1 MRFAHPFRTFL
12 LFVPLLAVPAPA
24 QFTPAEL
31 AERPKWEA
39 FLRASEVV
47 SKEQLSF
54 EQGVTEPWQL
64 TLKQGGV
71 VRRALWKDATGVR
84 GGYLEGW
91 RYEVAAYVVDKLI
104 GLGMVPPTVTRVWE
118 GRTGSCQLW
127 IDGTALYRDQ
137 AKKPSLEAEFQSD
150 RWKDAGYRAQFFDD
164 LIGNEDRHQG
174 NVLVTRDTRAVL
186 IDHSRT
192 FRIGPSYTEAIP
204 FSEKTVAPEDLMR
217 RLPRALVERTAAL
230 DEAALREALRGLL
243 SEAEIRAVLARR
255 ELLLRQVRR
264 IVERLG
270 EANVL
275 Y

>member
-1 MRFAHPFRTFL
+1 MRFGRPLRL
-12 LFVPLLAVPAPA
+12 IWLFVPLLAVPAQA
-24 QFTPAEL
+24 QFTSAEL

-39 FLRASEVV
+39 FLKTSEVV

-54 EQGVTEPWQL
+54 GQGVTEPWRL
-64 TLKQGGV
+64 TLRQGDV

-104 GLGMVPPTVTRVWE
+104 GLGMVPPTVTRAWE

-137 AKKPSLEAEFQSD
+137 VKKPELAAEFHSD
-150 RWKDAGYRAQFFDD
+150 RWQDTGYLAQFFDN
-164 LIGNEDRHQG
+164 LIGNEDRHPG
-174 NVLVTRDTRAVL
+174 NVLVTRDYLAIL

-192 FRIGPSYTEAIP
+192 FRIGPSFTEAIP

-230 DEAALREALRGLL
+230 DETALRGALKGLL

-255 ELLLRQVRR
+255 ELLLREVRR
-264 IVERLG
+264 IVERFG